1 MWDIELRKNDEIR
14 YILLQVFLII
24 CIAAIPIYFYMDS
37 SLENK
42 KLKDKISLK
51 NHTLKISNIIYK
63 LKDKNISTKYPK
75 SDIFKWAIY
84 NQNNKTIF
92 TLFNKDIFVD
102 NSGFFEYEK
111 NICTKEYLNKNI
123 LQAQYIIN
131 CKEITKSGVLLN
143 VLFLSI
149 VIIILAF
156 ISSFIIVKQSIQ
168 PYKKLNEYFD
178 NFLKDAMHELKT
190 PIGVAKFNVDILSMR
205 LKEDKYLLRIR
216 YSLKNMTI
224 IYEDLEYYVKQNII
238 EDEKSDIDFS
248 LFLEK
253 RCEYFKDLSD
263 AKDIKLESIIDEN
276 INIFFNEVELYR
288 IVDNTLSNAIKYSRN
303 KTQITISLQTN
314 ENNII
319 FKVQDQGIGIK
330 DTKKIF
336 YRYYRGDK
344 VTGGFG
350 IGLNIVKKICDK
362 NNVRIKV
369 DSKVNQGSI
378 FAYKFK
384 KE

>member
-1 MWDIELRKNDEIR
+1 MWDIELIKNDEGR

-24 CIAAIPIYFYMDS
+24 CIVAIPIYFYMDS

-63 LKDKNISTKYPK
+63 LKDKNISIKYPK
-75 SDIFKWAIY
+75 SDIFKLAIY
-84 NQNNKTIF
+84 DKNNKAIF
-92 TLFNKDIFVD
+92 ID
-102 NSGFFEYEK
+102 NSEFFEYEK
-111 NICTKEYLNKNI
+111 SICTKEYLNKNI
-123 LQAQYIIN
+123 LQAKYIIN
-131 CKEITKSGVLLN
+131 CKKITKSGVLLN

-149 VIIILAF
+149 VVIILVF
-156 ISSFIIVKQSIQ
+156 ISSFIIIKQTIR
-168 PYKKLNEYFD
+168 PYKRLNEYFD

-190 PIGVAKFNVDILSMR
+190 PIGVAKFNVDMLSMR
-205 LKEDKYLLRIR
+205 IKEDKYLLRIR

-263 AKDIKLESIIDEN
+263 AKDIKLESIIDQN
-276 INIFFNEVELYR
+276 IFIFFNEVELYR
-288 IVDNTLSNAIKYSRN
+288 IVDNTLSNAIKYSKN
-303 KTQITISLQTN
+303 KTQITISLQRD

-369 DSKVNQGSI
+369 DSKLNQGSI

>member
-1 MWDIELRKNDEIR
+1 MWDIELIKNDEGR

-24 CIAAIPIYFYMDS
+24 CIVAIPIYFYMDS

-51 NHTLKISNIIYK
+51 NYTLEISNIIYK
-63 LKDKNISTKYPK
+63 LKDKNISIKYPK
-75 SDIFKWAIY
+75 SDIFKLAIY
-84 NQNNKTIF
+84 DKNNKAIF
-92 TLFNKDIFVD
+92 ID
-102 NSGFFEYEK
+102 NSEFFEYEK
-111 NICTKEYLNKNI
+111 SICTKEYLNKNI
-123 LQAQYIIN
+123 LQAKYIIN
-131 CKEITKSGVLLN
+131 CKKITKSGVLLN

-149 VIIILAF
+149 VVIILVF
-156 ISSFIIVKQSIQ
+156 ISSFIIIKQTIR
-168 PYKKLNEYFD
+168 PYKRLNEYFD

-190 PIGVAKFNVDILSMR
+190 PIGVAKFNVDMLSMR
-205 LKEDKYLLRIR
+205 IKEDKYLLRIR

-263 AKDIKLESIIDEN
+263 AKDIKLESIIDQN
-276 INIFFNEVELYR
+276 IFIFFNEVELYR
-288 IVDNTLSNAIKYSRN
+288 IVDNTLSNAIKYSKN
-303 KTQITISLQTN
+303 KTQITISLQSD

-369 DSKVNQGSI
+369 DSKLNQGSI